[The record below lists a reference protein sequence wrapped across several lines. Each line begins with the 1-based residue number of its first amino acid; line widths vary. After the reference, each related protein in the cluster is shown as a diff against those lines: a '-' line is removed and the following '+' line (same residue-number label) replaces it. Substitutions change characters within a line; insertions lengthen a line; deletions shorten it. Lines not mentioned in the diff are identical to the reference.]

1 MTSLASSSVPAPPA
15 HLSPPTLKSHS
26 HDPVWGSHLR
36 RHDPIII
43 SRYVL
48 RRLYSTFAG
57 GAPGIA
63 LLLMRLVVG
72 AVVLWRA
79 GPGLSSGS
87 PLHMVASA
95 AIALAA
101 LLLIA
106 GLWTPVAGAVI
117 AAVAISEILRT
128 GELLNGRLL
137 AATIGVA
144 LTMLG
149 PGRLSIDARLFGWK
163 RIEVRPRRSHS
174 NAR

>member
-1 MTSLASSSVPAPPA
+1 MGGGRVALP
-15 HLSPPTLKSHS
+15 
-26 HDPVWGSHLR
+26 R
-36 RHDPIII
+36 RIIV

-79 GPGLSSGS
+79 GPGLWSGP
-87 PLHMVASA
+87 PLDIVASA
-95 AIALAA
+95 SLALAA
-101 LLLIA
+101 LFLIA

-117 AAVAISEILRT
+117 AVVAISEILRT

-149 PGRLSIDARLFGWK
+149 PGRLSIVAWLFGWK
-163 RIEVRPRRSHS
+163 RIEAPPRRSHS
-174 NAR
+174 NAH

>member
-1 MTSLASSSVPAPPA
+1 LP
-15 HLSPPTLKSHS
+15 
-26 HDPVWGSHLR
+26 R
-36 RHDPIII
+36 RIIV
-43 SRYVL
+43 SGYVL

-57 GAPGIA
+57 GWPGVG

-79 GPGLSSGS
+79 SPGLSSGS
-87 PLHMVASA
+87 PLHIVASA
-95 AIALAA
+95 ALALAA

-106 GLWTPVAGAVI
+106 GLWTPVAGAVV
-117 AAVAISEILRT
+117 AVVAIFEILTT

-137 AATIGVA
+137 AATVGGA

-163 RIEVRPRRSHS
+163 RIESLPRRNSS
-174 NAR
+174 NAH

>member
-1 MTSLASSSVPAPPA
+1 LTSLASSSVPAPPA

-79 GPGLSSGS
+79 GPALLSGP
-87 PLHMVASA
+87 PLDMVASA
-95 AIALAA
+95 SLAVAA
-101 LLLIA
+101 LLLIG
-106 GLWTPVAGAVI
+106 GLWTPVAGAVV
-117 AAVAISEILRT
+117 AVVAISEILRT

-137 AATIGVA
+137 AATIGCA

-163 RIEVRPRRSHS
+163 RIDARVRRNSPSQG
-174 NAR
+174 

>member
-1 MTSLASSSVPAPPA
+1 M
-15 HLSPPTLKSHS
+15 
-26 HDPVWGSHLR
+26 
-36 RHDPIII
+36 
-43 SRYVL
+43 

-57 GAPGIA
+57 GSPGIA

-79 GPGLSSGS
+79 GPGLWSGP
-87 PLHMVASA
+87 PLDIVASA
-95 AIALAA
+95 ALALAA

-106 GLWTPVAGAVI
+106 GLWTPVAGAVV
-117 AAVAISEILRT
+117 AVVAISEILRT

-137 AATIGVA
+137 AATIGCA

-163 RIEVRPRRSHS
+163 RIEAPPRRSHS
-174 NAR
+174 NAH

>member
-1 MTSLASSSVPAPPA
+1 M
-15 HLSPPTLKSHS
+15 
-26 HDPVWGSHLR
+26 
-36 RHDPIII
+36 
-43 SRYVL
+43 

-72 AVVLWRA
+72 TVVLWRA
-79 GPGLSSGS
+79 GPGLSAGPS
-87 PLHMVASA
+87 LHMAASA
-95 AIALAA
+95 SLAVAAI
-101 LLLIA
+101 LLIA

-117 AAVAISEILRT
+117 AGITIFEIVTT

-137 AATIGVA
+137 AATIAGA

-163 RIEVRPRRSHS
+163 RIEAPPRPPQS
-174 NAR
+174 NAY